1 MSGVGGVG
9 GVGAAGGVGAVGGVS
24 GASPVGGSS
33 GQAGVGDAGGVTPS
47 GSADG
52 GGKTDSAEFVGAGQQ
67 PPGQHSHGCQGMSTE
82 DSLKLSQTVQQAP
95 GADEGGLDLK
105 KLIEL
110 LMAIK
115 LMEAMGDQG
124 NGTSV
129 GNNLDIKA

>member
-1 MSGVGGVG
+1 MSGVSGVGGVG
-9 GVGAAGGVGAVGGVS
+9 GVGAAGGTGAVGGVS

-33 GQAGVGDAGGVTPS
+33 G
-47 GSADG
+47 SADG
-52 GGKTDSAEFVGAGQQ
+52 GSKTDSAEFVGAGQQ
-67 PPGQHSHGCQGMSTE
+67 PSGQHSHACQVMSTE
-82 DSLKLSQTVQQAP
+82 DSLKLSQTIRQAP
-95 GADEGGLDLK
+95 GADEGGLNLK

-115 LMEAMGDQG
+115 LMEAMGEQG